1 MAAHGKATV
10 SIYRA
15 QAHKAF
21 DRYLEPYDLKDPR
34 IALKAAHTFRVAGLC
49 DRIARAAG
57 FTPAGIDLAWLC
69 GLLHD
74 IGRFEQLRR
83 WGTFRDDASASHAAI
98 GVDVLFEGA
107 MHLADP
113 AFANVPATNEEA
125 LAHDNA
131 FLAHARETGSIRAF
145 VADSGV
151 DNLVRAAVAYHS
163 GYRLP
168 NGLDVRTQALCNVVR
183 DADKIDILR
192 VNCEDAVE
200 AVIGSTEDELL
211 SSEVSPAVEDAFFS
225 HRTATVEERLTPLD
239 HVVNLACF
247 AYELAFPAS
256 LEIMVEQGYLFQLFR
271 APFGIEKPYTSRAT
285 RALLGRMDGHLRA
298 WIDERLD

>member
-1 MAAHGKATV
+1 MAAHGKAAV
-10 SIYRA
+10 SIDRA
-15 QAHKAF
+15 QARKAF
-21 DRYLEPYDLKDPR
+21 ERYLEPYDLKDPR

-57 FTPAGIDLAWLC
+57 FTPAGVDLAWLC

-83 WGTFRDDASASHAAI
+83 WGTFHDERSAGHAAI
-98 GVDVLFEGA
+98 GVDALFDGA
-107 MHLADP
+107 AHLADP
-113 AFANVPATNEEA
+113 AFANVPATDEGA
-125 LAHDNA
+125 LARDGA

-145 VADSGV
+145 VAEDGA
-151 DNLVRAAVAYHS
+151 DDLVRAAVAHHS

-168 NGLDVRTQALCNVVR
+168 DGLDARTQALCGVVR

-192 VNCEDAVE
+192 VDCEDTVE
-200 AVIGSTEDELL
+200 TVIGATEDELL

-225 HRTATVEERLTPLD
+225 HRTATVEERSTPLD
-239 HVVNLACF
+239 HVVNLTCF

-256 LEIMVEQGYLFQLFR
+256 LEIMVGQGYLFQLFR
-271 APFGIEKPYTSRAT
+271 APFGITRPYKSRAT

-298 WIDERLD
+298 WVDEQLD